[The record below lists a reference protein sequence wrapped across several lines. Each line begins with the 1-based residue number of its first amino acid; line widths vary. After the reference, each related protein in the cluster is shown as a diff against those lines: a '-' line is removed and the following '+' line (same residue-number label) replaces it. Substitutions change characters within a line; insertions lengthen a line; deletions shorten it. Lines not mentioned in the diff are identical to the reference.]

1 MEKMIKF
8 SRIGYG
14 FSKVLKIMA
23 WVGCGLLL
31 ASLVFIVCTKDTS
44 GLIYRGDNM
53 HVSVYAPVSWK
64 NYSLAQAITAISIAS
79 TGLVLLGFIFRELE
93 FILVGMK
100 DGETP
105 FTMDNVH
112 HLRMIALYMLLALV
126 LGEIVESVLT
136 GILNCEVNEEALGS
150 ILSVII
156 VYALSFVFEYGVK
169 LQEQVDE
176 TL

>member
-8 SRIGYG
+8 SKIGYG
-14 FSKVLKIMA
+14 FSKVLKIMS

-53 HVSVYAPVSWK
+53 NVSIYAPVAFG
-64 NYSLAQAITAISIAS
+64 NYTIAQTITAISIAS
-79 TGLVLLGFIFRELE
+79 TGLVFLGFIFRELE
-93 FILVGMK
+93 CILFGMK

-105 FTMDNVH
+105 FTMGNVH
-112 HLRMIALYMLLALV
+112 HLRMISLYMLLALV
-126 LGEIVESVLT
+126 IGEIVEAVLT
-136 GILNCEVNEEALGS
+136 GLLNCEVNEEALGS

-156 VYALSFVFEYGVK
+156 VCALSFVFEYGVK

>member
-1 MEKMIKF
+1 M
-8 SRIGYG
+8 
-14 FSKVLKIMA
+14 
-23 WVGCGLLL
+23 
-31 ASLVFIVCTKDTS
+31 
-44 GLIYRGDNM
+44 
-53 HVSVYAPVSWK
+53 K
-64 NYSLAQAITAISIAS
+64 N
-79 TGLVLLGFIFRELE
+79 
-93 FILVGMK
+93 
-100 DGETP
+100 GESP

-156 VYALSFVFEYGVK
+156 VYALLFVFEYGVK

>member
-8 SRIGYG
+8 SKIGYG

-44 GLIYRGDNM
+44 GLIYRDDNM
-53 HVSVYAPVSWK
+53 HVSVYAPVALGD
-64 NYSLAQAITAISIAS
+64 YSLAQAITAISIAV
-79 TGLVLLGFIFRELE
+79 TGLVFLGFLLRELE
-93 FILVGMK
+93 RILFGMK
-100 DGETP
+100 NGETP
-105 FTMDNVH
+105 FTMANVH
-112 HLRMIALYMLLALV
+112 HLRMIALYMLLALII
-126 LGEIVESVLT
+126 GEIVEAILT